1 MQKIMDVLTVLEGK
15 KTYIVAFLAGAI
27 GLFQAVA
34 GVAVPE
40 YVYLILSALGLGAV
54 RNSIK

>member
-1 MQKIMDVLTVLEGK
+1 MQKVVELISVLEGK
-15 KTYIVAFLAGAI
+15 KTYLVALLAGAL
-27 GLFQAVA
+27 GLYQALS